1 MPNGFAFLVVVS
13 PIFVINGACDE
24 SDKIVSDK
32 VSHEVAYVHHRSV
45 ILPAEPSLCDA
56 FLFSAADQ
64 LCANKVYT
72 VRSILSESS
81 AHDVGRDK
89 SKTASIPRRCRS
101 SLCGEKTGNGY
112 LSL

>member
-45 ILPAEPSLCDA
+45 ILPAEPSL
-56 FLFSAADQ
+56 
-64 LCANKVYT
+64 
-72 VRSILSESS
+72 RGG
-81 AHDVGRDK
+81 H
-89 SKTASIPRRCRS
+89 
-101 SLCGEKTGNGY
+101 
-112 LSL
+112 

>member
-1 MPNGFAFLVVVS
+1 MVVS
-13 PIFVINGACDE
+13 SIFVIDGASHE

-64 LCANKVYT
+64 SRANKVYT
-72 VRSILSESS
+72 VRSILSDNS

-89 SKTASIPRRCRS
+89 SKAASIPRRCRS
-101 SLCGEKTGNGY
+101 SLCGEKTENGY